1 MFACDIGGK
10 MPPNTLTDLDKQV
23 TNPAK
28 RVIKHLDK
36 RVIKHLDKQVIKHP
50 VKQVIKHLDKQ
61 VIKHPVKQVIKHLD
75 KRVIKHLD
83 KRVIKLKQDTQ
94 RASPGILDIQDS
106 SRPTQAIQDISH

>member
-23 TNPAK
+23 TNPVKRAIRHPAK
-28 RVIKHLDK
+28 RVIRHPAKPAIKHLDK
-36 RVIKHLDKQVIKHP
+36 RVIKHP
-50 VKQVIKHLDKQ
+50 V
-61 VIKHPVKQVIKHLD
+61 
-75 KRVIKHLD
+75 KRVINHLD

-94 RASPGILDIQDS
+94 RASPGTLDIQDS